1 MEPMRIYRDITQTIG
16 RTPLV
21 ELSRLA
27 EGLPGRVI
35 AKIESFNPLSCV
47 KERIALSMIDSAIA
61 DGRVSEDTMIIEP
74 TSGNTGIGLACVC
87 AARGLRLTLVM
98 PESMSG
104 ERRRIVKALGAELLL
119 SPAKEGM
126 AGSIRMAEDLAART
140 PQAYIPMQ
148 FANPAN
154 PKAHH
159 QTTAM
164 EIWEDTQGQLDIIV
178 AGVGTGGTIS
188 GLGRSLKMLKPSIQT
203 IAVEPAGS
211 AVLSGGNAGPHGIQ
225 GIGAGFVPQV
235 LDIDLVDRVMQV
247 ATQDAKETARALAR
261 QEGILAGI
269 SSGAALTVAL
279 ALAADHANAG
289 RLIVAILPDTG
300 ERYLSTDLFSDASL

>member
-1 MEPMRIYRDITQTIG
+1 MRIYRNITETIG

-27 EGLPGRVI
+27 AGLPGRVI
-35 AKIESFNPLSCV
+35 AKVESFNPLSCV
-47 KERIALSMIDSAIA
+47 KERIALSMIDAAIA
-61 DGRVSEDTMIIEP
+61 DGRVTQDTEIIEP

-87 AARGLRLTLVM
+87 AARGLALTLVM
-98 PESMSG
+98 PESMSE
-104 ERRRIVKALGAELLL
+104 ERMRIVRALGAKLLL

-126 AGSIRMAEDLAART
+126 AGSIRLANELAART
-140 PQAYIPMQ
+140 PSAYIPMQ
-148 FANPAN
+148 FANPNN

-164 EIWEDTQGQLDIIV
+164 EIWEDTQGQVDIVV
-178 AGVGTGGTIS
+178 AGVGTGGTIT
-188 GLGRSLKMLKPSIQT
+188 GLGRSLKMLKPAIQT

-211 AVLSGGNAGPHGIQ
+211 AVLSGCDAGSHGIQ
-225 GIGAGFVPQV
+225 GIGAGFVPDV
-235 LDIDLVDRVMQV
+235 LDVELVDHVV
-247 ATQDAKETARALAR
+247 PIATEDAKTTARRLAR

-269 SSGAALTVAL
+269 SAGAAVAVAL
-279 ALAADHANAG
+279 ELAADPANRG

-300 ERYLSTDLFSDASL
+300 ERYLSTDLFSEPSQ

>member
-1 MEPMRIYRDITQTIG
+1 MRIYRDITETIG

-27 EGLPGRVI
+27 AGLPGRVI
-35 AKIESFNPLSCV
+35 AKVESFNPLSCV
-47 KERIALSMIDSAIA
+47 KERIALSMIDAAIS
-61 DGRVSEDTMIIEP
+61 DGRVSKDTMIIEP

-98 PESMSG
+98 PDSMSE
-104 ERRRIVKALGAELLL
+104 ERMRIVRALGADLLL

-126 AGSIRMAEDLAART
+126 IGSIRMANELAAHS
-140 PQAYIPMQ
+140 PSAYIPMQ
-148 FANPAN
+148 FANPDN

-164 EIWEDTQGQLDIIV
+164 EIWEDTQGQVDIIV
-178 AGVGTGGTIS
+178 AGVGTGGTIT
-188 GLGRSLKMLKPSIQT
+188 GLGQSLKMLKPAIQT
-203 IAVEPAGS
+203 VAVEPADS
-211 AVLSGGNAGPHGIQ
+211 AVLSGCAPGPHGIQ
-225 GIGAGFVPQV
+225 GIGAGFVPDV
-235 LDIDLVDRVMQV
+235 LDVELVDRVMPV
-247 ATQDAKETARALAR
+247 STEDAKATARMLAR

-269 SSGAALTVAL
+269 SAGAAVSVAL
-279 ALAADHANAG
+279 TLAADQTNDG

-300 ERYLSTDLFSDASL
+300 ERYLSTDLFAHLRDA